1 MIPQSSLCRGGD
13 GHGVTERGR
22 KGGDRE
28 EEEVEEATTLKE
40 EIRSGLERNEDKAT
54 ENAYKKE
61 AKV

>member
-28 EEEVEEATTLKE
+28 EEATTLKE

-54 ENAYKKE
+54 ENAY
-61 AKV
+61 